1 MKHPLA
7 LPSMVLLSGLA
18 LAGCKPGAGGTTVAP
33 GAGTPDA
40 AAQAS
45 APAAEG
51 TAAAPGAGSPAAP
64 HEMSLLEKGRRRTV
78 GIKEAAA
85 GVTFALQE
93 PKKLP
98 KDSVRSVVHLIEKIQ
113 GIDNPALPAVRQ
125 IYDLA
130 GGGTLIVVQS
140 MARGDLGGEVNLRVG
155 ESDAHLGA
163 FGEQRVLIYEKDGVQ
178 VELRSNLLT
187 AQQLQDVALSLGPVD
202 LAAADKAPSSSED
215 LGAVLSGAE
224 GTVAVQGTAAAATA
238 PPAAGGTPKP

>member
-1 MKHPLA
+1 MKATLA
-7 LPSMVLLSGLA
+7 LPSMALLIGLA
-18 LAGCKPGAGGTTVAP
+18 LAGCKTGAGSTAVAP
-33 GAGTPDA
+33 EAGGSPEA
-40 AAQAS
+40 GGP
-45 APAAEG
+45 APAADGG
-51 TAAAPGAGSPAAP
+51 TAAPDAGSPAAP
-64 HEMSLLEKGRRRTV
+64 HQMSLLEKGRRRTV
-78 GIKEAAA
+78 SIKEAAA
-85 GVTFALQE
+85 GVTFVLQE

-155 ESDAHLGA
+155 DADAHLDA
-163 FGEQRVLIYEKDGVQ
+163 SGEQRVLVYEKDGVQ

-187 AQQLQDVALSLGPVD
+187 AQQLQDIGSSMGPVD
-202 LAAADKAPSSSED
+202 LDAAEKAPSSSED

-224 GTVAVQGTAAAATA
+224 GTVAVQGTEAAATA
-238 PPAAGGTPKP
+238 PPAVAPTAKP